1 MRKLKKLYIK
11 ALKGNIYIEPYDSK
25 HNEEKDRAKIY
36 DSNYN
41 YLDYIPISEM
51 SKNEY
56 KQILTI
62 YSLTTGIDDF
72 IENCLL
78 EKVYDSSTSIDY
90 LLYSIYDDAEIEV
103 IEELDNDIKNLPIE
117 ELILKY
123 EINQIGDSYFY
134 IGG

>member
-1 MRKLKKLYIK
+1 
-11 ALKGNIYIEPYDSK
+11 
-25 HNEEKDRAKIY
+25 
-36 DSNYN
+36 
-41 YLDYIPISEM
+41 M

-56 KQILTI
+56 NQILTM

-72 IENCLL
+72 IENCLF
-78 EKVYDSSTSIDY
+78 ENVYDFSTSIDY
-90 LLYSIYDDAEIEV
+90 LLYSIYDDAESEV

-117 ELILKY
+117 ELISKY

>member
-1 MRKLKKLYIK
+1 MRRLKKLYIK
-11 ALKGNIYIEPYDSK
+11 ALKGNIYIEPYNSK

-36 DSNYN
+36 DSNHN
-41 YLDYIPISEM
+41 YLDYIPLNEM

-56 KQILTI
+56 NHILTM

-72 IENCLL
+72 IENCLF
-78 EKVYDSSTSIDY
+78 ENIYDSSTSIDY
-90 LLYSIYDDAEIEV
+90 LLYSIYDDAENEV
-103 IEELDNDIKNLPIE
+103 IEELDNDIKNLPIK

-123 EINQIGDSYFY
+123 EINQIGNSYFY

>member
-1 MRKLKKLYIK
+1 
-11 ALKGNIYIEPYDSK
+11 
-25 HNEEKDRAKIY
+25 
-36 DSNYN
+36 
-41 YLDYIPISEM
+41 M
-51 SKNEY
+51 SKNDY

-78 EKVYDSSTSIDY
+78 EKIYDSSTSIDY
-90 LLYSIYDDAEIEV
+90 LLYSIYDDAESEV